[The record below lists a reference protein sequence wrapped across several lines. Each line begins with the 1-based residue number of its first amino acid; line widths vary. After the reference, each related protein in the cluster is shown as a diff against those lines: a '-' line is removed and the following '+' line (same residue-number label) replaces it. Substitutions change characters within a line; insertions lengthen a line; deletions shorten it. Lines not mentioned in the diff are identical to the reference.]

1 LKLVVGRDDA
11 HLGLV
16 SDGRGRAAAN
26 AVGASRGYPARMAK
40 TTEQIL
46 AEAKAFGIEVTVT
59 LRPKGTGE
67 IVLLPGLREPKQ
79 T

>member
-1 LKLVVGRDDA
+1 
-11 HLGLV
+11 
-16 SDGRGRAAAN
+16 
-26 AVGASRGYPARMAK
+26 MAK

-46 AEAKAFGIEVTVT
+46 TQTKAFGIEVTVT